1 MFYDANVPLSYRSMF
16 YDASVPLSYRSM
28 FYDQLAQYMWANL
41 DL

>member
-28 FYDQLAQYMWANL
+28 FYEIPFEQLAQYI
-41 DL
+41 